1 MIERLRVSREVPL
14 EALHRRFKPQAVR
27 QGCLVVVEAKEET
40 CQLTSHE
47 VLYPQG
53 SSAQGAQA
61 SSSSP
66 FNEGRV
72 RERRT
77 IVTRAK

>member
-14 EALHRRFKPQAVR
+14 EALHRRFQPQAVR

-40 CQLTSHE
+40 CQLTSHD

-53 SSAQGAQA
+53 LSAQSAQP

-66 FNEGRV
+66 YNKSHVRKEGP
-72 RERRT
+72 
-77 IVTRAK
+77 

>member
-40 CQLTSHE
+40 CQLTSHD
-47 VLYPQG
+47 VLYTQC
-53 SSAQGAQA
+53 SSAQTSKR
-61 SSSSP
+61 SS
-66 FNEGRV
+66 F
-72 RERRT
+72 
-77 IVTRAK
+77 KL